1 MNSKIATIGIFGVL
15 LVAAFAGIV
24 AVGDDANA
32 EITETS
38 TTTGY
43 SVAYI
48 VEGKTFTVPQAKGDG
63 VVAGTIKLA
72 TLDELG
78 AKAPSDKTFVAWN
91 AAENGTGTSYVAGST
106 LIIPSDGDGKAT
118 LYAIF
123 EWTTY
128 TATFK
133 DADGKDITTIKGT
146 ANTGGSGDA
155 GVKDL
160 AKVAPA
166 APAVEGM
173 IFAGWLADGAD
184 APVAKANLGKLSA
197 DVTYTA
203 VYTVDY
209 VVTFI
214 DGDKTYVSCVSKL
227 TVPDLGDRTGFTF
240 LGWFI
245 DTLQVDPETFPILED
260 TTFVAKWEPVNVY
273 VTFTAGSFSTEV
285 AVLYGQTVVEPAL
298 PSGYVGWGIEAEDG
312 TVTAFDFSKAITED
326 MTIVGIAAAPAKATG
341 LSDPIVMT
349 LAIILGTLV
358 LVGIAGLVVLK
369 RQGKIV
375 IGRGPNAAKNLPQEE
390 KKE

>member
-1 MNSKIATIGIFGVL
+1 M
-15 LVAAFAGIV
+15 VAAFAGV
-24 AVGDDANA
+24 LVTGEDADAAV
-32 EITETS
+32 TPTS

-48 VEGKTFTVPQAKGDG
+48 VEGKTFTVPQASGSD
-63 VVAGTIKLA
+63 VVAGTVKLA
-72 TLDELG
+72 TLSEIG
-78 AKAPSDKTFVAWN
+78 AKAPADKTFVAWN
-91 AAENGTGTSYVAGST
+91 TAENGSGTSYVAGST

-133 DADGKDITTIKGT
+133 DADGKVISTIKGT

-160 AKVAPA
+160 AEVAPA
-166 APAVEGM
+166 APAVDGM

-245 DTLQVDPETFPILED
+245 DTLQADPSTYEILED
-260 TTFVAKWEPVNVY
+260 TTFSAKWEPVNVY
-273 VTFTAGSFSTEV
+273 VTFTAGSFSTIV

-298 PSGYVGWGIEAEDG
+298 PSGFVGWGIEAEDG
-312 TVTAFDFSKAITED
+312 TVTAFDFSSAITED
-326 MTIVGIAAAPAKATG
+326 MTVVGIAAVPAKATG

-375 IGRGPNAAKNLPQEE
+375 IGRGPNATKNLPQEE